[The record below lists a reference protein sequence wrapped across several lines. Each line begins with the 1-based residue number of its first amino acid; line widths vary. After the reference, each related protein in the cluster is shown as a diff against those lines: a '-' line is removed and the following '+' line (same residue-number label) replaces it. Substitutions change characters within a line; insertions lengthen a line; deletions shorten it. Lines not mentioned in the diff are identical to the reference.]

1 MKFLVTVATC
11 LLPFALAAPA
21 GKDKRDLFPIVKLA
35 NAKVIGSSFL
45 GVDSF
50 KGIPFAQPPV
60 GNLRLK
66 PPQPITSN
74 LGTVFAMG
82 PPRACPQFL
91 TSTNTNSLP
100 LDVITDI
107 VNTGIFQAILN
118 AGEDCLTVS
127 VQRPSSAKAGD
138 KLPVLFWIFGG
149 GFSFGSSQAYDG
161 HDLVRTSV
169 AQKKD
174 IIYVSVNYRVG
185 GFGFLG
191 GSEIKKD
198 GASNLG
204 YLDQRAGL
212 QWVADN
218 IAAFGGDPD
227 KVTLWGESAGSISVF
242 GQMSIYN
249 GDHTY
254 KGKPLFR
261 GSIMSSGSL
270 VPADP
275 VDGFQA
281 QGIYDTVVESA
292 GCSGNPD
299 TLACLRSLPYE
310 KFLRATSSVPGIFD
324 YQSISLSYVPRP
336 DGTVLTESPEI
347 LATKG
352 KFAKV
357 PFIIGDQ
364 EDEGTLFSLMQS
376 NMSTTADL
384 VTYINDIFFKTA
396 TRAQVEDLVATYP
409 DDPAAGSPFRTG
421 TANNIYPQYKRLAA
435 VLGDIVFTLTRRV
448 LLQVAA
454 DLNPGVPTWS
464 YLSSYLH
471 GIPVLGTFHGTDIL
485 PSYGSTPGFPSA
497 SIQAFYLS
505 FINTLDP
512 NGGTA
517 APTGLAHWPQ
527 WREAKQLMHFEKSS
541 NSLLADD
548 FRQSSYE
555 YVYAN
560 IASLHI

>member
-227 KVTLWGESAGSISVF
+227 KVTLWGE
-242 GQMSIYN
+242 
-249 GDHTY
+249 
-254 KGKPLFR
+254 
-261 GSIMSSGSL
+261 
-270 VPADP
+270 
-275 VDGFQA
+275 
-281 QGIYDTVVESA
+281 
-292 GCSGNPD
+292 
-299 TLACLRSLPYE
+299 
-310 KFLRATSSVPGIFD
+310 
-324 YQSISLSYVPRP
+324 
-336 DGTVLTESPEI
+336 
-347 LATKG
+347 
-352 KFAKV
+352 
-357 PFIIGDQ
+357 
-364 EDEGTLFSLMQS
+364 
-376 NMSTTADL
+376 
-384 VTYINDIFFKTA
+384 
-396 TRAQVEDLVATYP
+396 
-409 DDPAAGSPFRTG
+409 GSPSSE
-421 TANNIYPQYKRLAA
+421 AA
-435 VLGDIVFTLTRRV
+435 
-448 LLQVAA
+448 
-454 DLNPGVPTWS
+454 S
-464 YLSSYLH
+464 
-471 GIPVLGTFHGTDIL
+471 
-485 PSYGSTPGFPSA
+485 
-497 SIQAFYLS
+497 
-505 FINTLDP
+505 
-512 NGGTA
+512 
-517 APTGLAHWPQ
+517 
-527 WREAKQLMHFEKSS
+527 
-541 NSLLADD
+541 
-548 FRQSSYE
+548 
-555 YVYAN
+555 
-560 IASLHI
+560 